1 MKQQGMRLLGL
12 LAGCCFG
19 LQAQSPE
26 LTAHYPDSYTVRQGD
41 TLWDISARFLTSP
54 WLWPRLWQANPRLT
68 NPHLIYPGDVL
79 TLIRVD
85 GQPRLVRVEPG
96 GTGVARLSPR
106 VRAEPAVAT
115 IPLASILNFT
125 DSHRILAPSA
135 LRQAPY
141 ILGDQQGR
149 VAMVKGDDVYVRGRL
164 HPGEP
169 YAVYRLQEKL
179 TDRMTDTVLGQKAVL
194 VGTVLARQQMGREL
208 SRVAVSSLRQEM
220 RQGDK
225 VLPLA
230 SDGALAAFYYPRP
243 GPAFDNAYV
252 VAMGRDGSM
261 AGRHGVVFINKGR
274 AQGVRAGDLYAVLKP
289 GPGVYDYGAS
299 VRNELIYADSA
310 SRYLRNTGQ
319 AQALPS
325 TAIARLMVFSVQE
338 LVSTALILD
347 SEDLVRIHYRLGD
360 VRDAGYRP

>member
-54 WLWPRLWQANPRLT
+54 WLWPKLWQVNPRLA

-79 TLIRVD
+79 ALIRVD

-96 GTGVARLSPR
+96 VARLAPR
-106 VRAEPAVAT
+106 VRTEPAVAT
-115 IPLASILNFT
+115 IPLASILNFI

-149 VAMVKGDDVYVRGRL
+149 VAMLKGEHVYVRGRL
-164 HPGEP
+164 NPGES

-179 TDRMTDTVLGQKAVL
+179 TDRTTDTLLGQKAVL
-194 VGTVLARQQMGREL
+194 VGTVLARQQMDQQL
-208 SRVAVSSLRQEM
+208 SRVVVSSLKQEM

-230 SDGALAAFYYPRP
+230 SDGAMAAFYYPRP
-243 GPAFDNAYV
+243 GPAFDDAYV
-252 VAMGRDGSM
+252 VAMGRDGSV

-289 GPGVYDYGAS
+289 GPGVYDYGAGA
-299 VRNELIYADSA
+299 RHELIYADSA
-310 SRYLRNTGQ
+310 SRYLRNSGP
-319 AQALPS
+319 AEALPS

-338 LVSTALILD
+338 HIGTALILD
-347 SEDLVRIHYRLGD
+347 SEDLVRTHYQLGD
-360 VRDAGYRP
+360 VRDVGYRP